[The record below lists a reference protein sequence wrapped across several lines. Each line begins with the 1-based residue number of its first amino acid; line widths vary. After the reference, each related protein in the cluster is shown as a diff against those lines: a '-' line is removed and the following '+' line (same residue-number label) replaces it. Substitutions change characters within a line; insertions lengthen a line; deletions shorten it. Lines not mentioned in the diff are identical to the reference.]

1 MISTYTRYIKQAN
14 PQRQKVEQWLLRAEE
29 RGMGNYFLMGF
40 LIAFL
45 FGVMKGFWIW
55 MVVTVAKGCI
65 LNVTEIEILS
75 YAYYTI
81 TTTKR

>member
-1 MISTYTRYIKQAN
+1 
-14 PQRQKVEQWLLRAEE
+14 
-29 RGMGNYFLMGF
+29 MGNYFLMGF

-45 FGVMKGFWIW
+45 FGVMNSFWIW
-55 MVVTVAKGCI
+55 MVLTVAKCCI